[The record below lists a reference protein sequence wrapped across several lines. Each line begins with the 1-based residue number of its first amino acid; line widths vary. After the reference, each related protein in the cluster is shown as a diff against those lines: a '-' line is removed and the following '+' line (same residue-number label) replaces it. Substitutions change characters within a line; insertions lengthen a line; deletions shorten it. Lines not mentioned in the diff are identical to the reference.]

1 MICFTCPCERSE
13 VLWKRTS
20 YEFRRFQPFASI
32 CDTSVHSYGQFTA
45 FKHASVIRSP
55 EWDFVDAP
63 NLRIWMFLE
72 QLFFGVSLKL
82 EFEIF
87 QKLSY
92 IMIFGSSF
100 VSLDWSNPIYSN
112 EMENAQKNLARKWKD
127 KRNKSRTEIK
137 KPERMRSISR
147 WDRTKRVNKSC
158 FIDKIEKKFRLLLKS
173 KIIIT
178 SVRLLRNQIDTIFIE
193 IEVKLIPF
201 IILPQRNRD

>member
-20 YEFRRFQPFASI
+20 YGFRRFQPFASI

-137 KPERMRSISR
+137 KTGKDAVHFEVRS
-147 WDRTKRVNKSC
+147 NKAC
-158 FIDKIEKKFRLLLKS
+158 
-173 KIIIT
+173 
-178 SVRLLRNQIDTIFIE
+178 
-193 IEVKLIPF
+193 
-201 IILPQRNRD
+201 